1 MATASGLALVAI
13 SCALMA
19 VAVAAGRGCAAQG
32 WDRAAWRCGLAAGLF
47 SALAVLGAASV
58 AFGQSGAHG
67 DGHAQ
72 GHDVYKHWRAPDN
85 EHLSCCNNE
94 DCRPTRA
101 YMGDDGLWRAW
112 DGLSWLTVPAGRVLP
127 TDFAGDGRS
136 HLCERSGAVL
146 CFTPGQPRG

>member
-1 MATASGLALVAI
+1 MIVLAILGVIVLALLAAAFWVAGDV
-13 SCALMA
+13 L
-19 VAVAAGRGCAAQG
+19 GDEGH
-32 WDRAAWRCGLAAGLF
+32 DRAARRCTVLAAALAG
-47 SALAVLGAASV
+47 LAVLGGVKV
-58 AFGQSGAHG
+58 ALGQSGAHG

-72 GHDVYKHWRAPDN
+72 GHDVYRHWRAPDN
-85 EHLSCCNNE
+85 PHLSCCNDE

-112 DGLSWLTVPAGRVLP
+112 DGLAWLTVPAGRVLP